1 MLLLLEHSFEIYYNE
16 KEKINQHS
24 VKKQY
29 KCAEMGKI
37 YERGKERGK
46 FLVYSGKLYCG

>member
-1 MLLLLEHSFEIYYNE
+1 MFALLEHSFGIYYNE
-16 KEKINQHS
+16 KREINQHS

-46 FLVYSGKLYCG
+46 FLAHPGKLYCG